1 MDKKELR
8 RQIRSLKKNYTPEQL
23 KEQSEMI
30 MKQLEAYPPFRKA
43 QTVMLYAALPDEVQT
58 APFIEAWR
66 HTKKIVLPT
75 VEGDDIVPVELTDN
89 CGMKEGD
96 FHIME
101 PENVPYKGTFDLIVV
116 PGMAF
121 DEEGHR
127 LGRGK
132 GYYDRFLAKHPDV
145 ATVGICFGFQFLES
159 IPTEPHDRNMDRV
172 LTGQSELL
180 VP

>member
-8 RQIRSLKKNYTPEQL
+8 RHIRSLKKNYTPNQL
-23 KEQSEMI
+23 KAQSELI
-30 MKQLEAYPPFRKA
+30 MKQLEVYPIFREA
-43 QTVMLYAALPDEVQT
+43 RTVMLYAALPDEVQT

-66 HTKKIVLPT
+66 HTKRIVLPT
-75 VEGDDIVPVELTDN
+75 VVGDDIVPVELTDD

-101 PENVPYKGTFDLIVV
+101 PENVPYCGKFDLIVV

-121 DEEGHR
+121 DKEGRR

-132 GYYDRFLAKHPDV
+132 GYYDRFLAKHPGV
-145 ATVGICFGFQFLES
+145 ATIGVCFSFQMLDS

-180 VP
+180 LP